1 MNLEATRQ
9 QMIAHQVR
17 AWDVFD
23 QAVLDALAGVPREVF
38 APAAYAAVAYADAD
52 IPLAHGEV
60 MLAAKWV
67 GRALQALAVRPGESA
82 LVVGAGSGYVPACL
96 ARLGAQVR
104 ALEIHSD
111 LAVAARENLAKAGI
125 GGVEVETADGLSLQ
139 EQSRYDV
146 VFVTGSLPID
156 DERFRLA
163 LKPGGR
169 LFVIVGEAP
178 TMEAMLV
185 RRDAEQ
191 RFSSEILF
199 ETVVPALAHARRP
212 SAFHF

>member
-23 QAVLDALAGVPREVF
+23 QAVLDALAGVPRELFV
-38 APAAYAAVAYADAD
+38 PAAYAAVAYADTD

-67 GRALQALAVRPGESA
+67 GRALQALAVRPGETA

-96 ARLGAQVR
+96 AKLGAQVK

-146 VFVTGSLPID
+146 VFVTGSLPI
-156 DERFRLA
+156 EEKRFRLA

-169 LFVIVGEAP
+169 LFVIIGEAP

-212 SAFHF
+212 SAFQF

>member
-23 QAVLDALAGVPREVF
+23 QAVLDALAGVPRELFV
-38 APAAYAAVAYADAD
+38 PAAYAAVAYADTD

-67 GRALQALAVRPGESA
+67 GRALQALAVRPGEAA

-96 ARLGAQVR
+96 AKLGAQVK

-146 VFVTGSLPID
+146 VFVTGSLPIEE
-156 DERFRLA
+156 ERFRLA

-169 LFVIVGEAP
+169 LFVIIGEAP
-178 TMEAMLV
+178 AMEAMLV

-212 SAFHF
+212 SAFQF

>member
-23 QAVLDALAGVPREVF
+23 QAVLDALAGVPRELFV
-38 APAAYAAVAYADAD
+38 PAAYAAVAYADTD

-67 GRALQALAVRPGESA
+67 GRALQALAVRPGEAA

-96 ARLGAQVR
+96 AKLGAQVK

-111 LAVAARENLAKAGI
+111 LAVAGRIWPRPVLAA
-125 GGVEVETADGLSLQ
+125 
-139 EQSRYDV
+139 SR
-146 VFVTGSLPID
+146 
-156 DERFRLA
+156 
-163 LKPGGR
+163 
-169 LFVIVGEAP
+169 
-178 TMEAMLV
+178 
-185 RRDAEQ
+185 
-191 RFSSEILF
+191 
-199 ETVVPALAHARRP
+199 
-212 SAFHF
+212 

>member
-23 QAVLDALAGVPREVF
+23 QAVLDALAGVPRELFV
-38 APAAYAAVAYADAD
+38 PAAYAAVAYADTD

-67 GRALQALAVRPGESA
+67 GRALQALAVRPGETA

-96 ARLGAQVR
+96 AKLGAQVK

-125 GGVEVETADGLSLQ
+125 GGVDVETADGLSLQ

-146 VFVTGSLPID
+146 VFVTGSLPIEE
-156 DERFRLA
+156 ERFRLA

-169 LFVIVGEAP
+169 LFVIIGEAP

-212 SAFHF
+212 SAFQF

>member
-9 QMIAHQVR
+9 QMIAQQVR

-23 QAVLDALAGVPREVF
+23 QAVLDALAGVPRELF
-38 APAAYAAVAYADAD
+38 APAAYAAVAYADTD

-96 ARLGAQVR
+96 ARLGAQVK

-139 EQSRYDV
+139 EQARYDV
-146 VFVTGSLPID
+146 VFAAHRRGALPAGIEAGRASICHHRRSTHHGSP
-156 DERFRLA
+156 A
-163 LKPGGR
+163 GTP
-169 LFVIVGEAP
+169 
-178 TMEAMLV
+178 
-185 RRDAEQ
+185 RR
-191 RFSSEILF
+191 
-199 ETVVPALAHARRP
+199 
-212 SAFHF
+212 

>member
-23 QAVLDALAGVPREVF
+23 QAVLDALAGVPRELFV
-38 APAAYAAVAYADAD
+38 PAAYAAVAYADTD
-52 IPLAHGEV
+52 IPIAHGEV

-67 GRALQALAVRPGESA
+67 GRALQALAVRPGETA

-96 ARLGAQVR
+96 AKLGAQVK

-146 VFVTGSLPID
+146 VFVTGSLPIEE
-156 DERFRLA
+156 ERFRLA

-169 LFVIVGEAP
+169 LFVIIGEAP

-212 SAFHF
+212 SAFQF

>member
-23 QAVLDALAGVPREVF
+23 QVVLDALAGVPRELFV
-38 APAAYAAVAYADAD
+38 PAAYAAVAYADTD

-67 GRALQALAVRPGESA
+67 GRALQALAVRPGEAA

-96 ARLGAQVR
+96 AKLGAQVK

-146 VFVTGSLPID
+146 VFVTGSLPIEE
-156 DERFRLA
+156 ERFRLA

-169 LFVIVGEAP
+169 LFVIIGEAP

-212 SAFHF
+212 SAFQF

>member
-9 QMIAHQVR
+9 QMIAQQVR

-23 QAVLDALAGVPREVF
+23 QAVLDALAGVPRELFV
-38 APAAYAAVAYADAD
+38 PAAYAAVAYADTD

-96 ARLGAQVR
+96 ARLGAQVK

-139 EQSRYDV
+139 EQARYDV

-156 DERFRLA
+156 EERFRLA

-169 LFVIVGEAP
+169 LFVIIGEAP
-178 TMEAMLV
+178 TMEALLV

-191 RFSSEILF
+191 RFSSVILF
-199 ETVVPALAHARRP
+199 ETVVPSLAHARRP
-212 SAFHF
+212 SAFQF